1 MGRLV
6 TALLP
11 GSLVAWKPPI
21 PDLPVSEP
29 QWAPRPECICS
40 GEGGRKEG
48 GQNQPWLP
56 CPAAFTHRALPPSPC
71 HALCHPFRG
80 SSGSEWFS
88 PCPTPTQVGR
98 GAGQGPGP
106 PITPLTPKP
115 PCFLCPGVCSL
126 PPLCLSSRPP
136 RSSPCPPCSLL
147 HWPPT
152 NLSWPLSPSPSS
164 HLLLTGMSLGQRQ
177 APSPPP
183 LPLCALV
190 SLSLSVL

>member
-1 MGRLV
+1 MV

-29 QWAPRPECICS
+29 QWAPRSECICT
-40 GEGGRKEG
+40 GEGGREEG
-48 GQNQPWLP
+48 RRPEPTLAPVPCCLHPSCAASIPMSCSLPSLPWLLGIRMV
-56 CPAAFTHRALPPSPC
+56 FTVAPPP
-71 HALCHPFRG
+71 LK
-80 SSGSEWFS
+80 W
-88 PCPTPTQVGR
+88 
-98 GAGQGPGP
+98 GAGQGRDLAPHYSP
-106 PITPLTPKP
+106 HPQATMFPLSWCVFP
-115 PCFLCPGVCSL
+115 

-177 APSPPP
+177 SPSPLP